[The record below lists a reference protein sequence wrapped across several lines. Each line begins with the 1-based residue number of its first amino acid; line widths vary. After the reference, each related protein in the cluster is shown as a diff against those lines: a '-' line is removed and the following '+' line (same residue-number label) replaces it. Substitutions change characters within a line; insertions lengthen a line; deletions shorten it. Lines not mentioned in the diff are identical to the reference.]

1 MNIIK
6 KFLPAL
12 AGLIAAA
19 TLQAQAPELKPEVF
33 DLLNLDYPGLET
45 VKSLHNEGKN
55 AEAATALL
63 DYYRGRKGIVT
74 PEIQNIKKVKIN
86 KEQQKWADEALEHK
100 FFSHKGY
107 QPSFCY
113 DSTYV
118 DGHKEINWSYWPVK
132 DNELRWQLHRHKWF
146 APMGRAYRVSGDE
159 KYAKEWVFQYMDWIH
174 KNPLIKVNKNDYEMT
189 GEISSGA
196 LAPLDGKTPAEVKA
210 YAENA
215 RFAWRPL
222 EVSHRLQDQAV
233 QFQLF
238 VDSPAFTP
246 EFLTEFLVNYEKHA
260 DHIMHNW
267 SKQGNHLL
275 FEAQRMLAAGAFFP
289 EFKGAESWRKSGV
302 DILNREIN
310 VQVYDDGGQ
319 YELCPHYHLA
329 SIQIFYKA
337 LQTADL
343 AGVRGD
349 FPQSY
354 MDTLEKMIEFYTN
367 IIFPDYTNPCFSDSK
382 ITTKKNVIGQYK
394 DWSRLFPDN
403 ELIKYFATEGK
414 EGALP
419 DYLSKAFKTTGF
431 FVFRNSWGPEALQ
444 MVVKAGPPGEWHC
457 QPDNG
462 TFELWYNGKNLF
474 PDSGSYVYAGD
485 AEVMEWRNWFRSTS
499 SHNTL
504 VYNSKNLETTD
515 SRTLLWQPE
524 GDVQILVTE
533 NQSYKNLKHRR
544 SIFFVDGQYF
554 VIVDE
559 AIGPQ
564 KGNIELHYQMPR
576 GNVPNS
582 REDMHFHTEFEGD
595 SNMKLQCFGPDIMT
609 MKKEKGWVSTDYMKK
624 AQRMN
629 VSFNVK
635 KNDET
640 PVRYITVIV
649 PKQTPGDDVTI
660 SAKFKDKGYSDKGM
674 SLEVKVGK
682 SKKKLSYAL

>member
-1 MNIIK
+1 MNRVLK
-6 KFLPAL
+6 T
-12 AGLIAAA
+12 IAVAA
-19 TLQAQAPELKPEVF
+19 MAFIGSGSVKAQELKPEVF
-33 DLLNLDYPGLET
+33 NLLDLDYPGLEK
-45 VKSLHNEGKN
+45 VKSLHNEGKD
-55 AEAATALL
+55 AEAAAALL

-107 QPSFCY
+107 QPSYCY

-118 DGHKEINWSYWPVK
+118 DGHKEINWSYWPIK

-159 KYAKEWVFQYMDWIH
+159 KYAREWVFQYMDWIH
-174 KNPLIKVNKNDYEMT
+174 KNPLVKIDKKEYELT
-189 GEISSGA
+189 GNSQ
-196 LAPLDGKTPAEVKA
+196 LKA
-210 YAENA
+210 DAENA

-289 EFKGAESWRKSGV
+289 EFKGAASWRKSGI
-302 DILNREIN
+302 DILNTEIKK
-310 VQVYDDGGQ
+310 QVYDDGGQ
-319 YELCPHYHLA
+319 YELDPHYHLA
-329 SIQIFYKA
+329 TIQIFYKA

-343 AGVRGD
+343 AGVRND

-354 MDTLEKMIEFYTN
+354 MDTLEKMIEFYAN
-367 IIFPDYTNPCFSDSK
+367 ICFPDYTNPCFSDAK
-382 ITTKKNVIGQYK
+382 ITDKKGVIGQYK

-403 ELIKYFATEGK
+403 EMIRYFATEGK

-419 DYLSKAFKTTGF
+419 DYLSKGFLTSGF
-431 FVFRNSWGPEALQ
+431 FVFRNSWGPEAVQ
-444 MVVKAGPPGEWHC
+444 MVVKAGPKGEWHC

-485 AEVMEWRNWFRSTS
+485 AEVMAWRNWFRSTS

-504 VYNSKNLETTD
+504 VYNSKDLEVTE
-515 SRTLLWQPE
+515 SKTLLWQPE

-533 NQSYKNLKHRR
+533 NPSYRNLTHRR
-544 SIFFVDGQYF
+544 SIFFVDNSYF

-559 AIGPQ
+559 AIGTQ
-564 KGNIELHYQMPR
+564 KGNVELHFQMPR

-582 REDMHFHTEFEGD
+582 REDMHFHTEFDGE
-595 SNMKLQCFGPDIMT
+595 SNMKLQCFGPENMT
-609 MKKEKGWVSTDYMKK
+609 MKKDKGWQSTDYMKK
-624 AQRMN
+624 VQRMN

-635 KNDET
+635 KGSDE

-649 PKQTPGDDVTI
+649 PKKTSGDDVKI
-660 SAKFKDKGYSDKGM
+660 SAKFLDKGYSDNGM
-674 SLEVKVGK
+674 KLQVKVGK
-682 SKKKLSYAL
+682 SKKTLSYQL